1 MILPVRSMLG
11 SACLTGCMV
20 ILLTASAAAFQP
32 ALGYER
38 DHSKGHDSGHD
49 RKAPVTLPAT
59 GTVQTAF
66 TPGHD
71 AGKLITDAIDTAQH
85 QVLVQA
91 FSFTHRKIADA
102 LVAAKRRGVDVK
114 VISDKNQI
122 HRIPTSLIWK
132 IAAEG
137 VPVFADSDHDSAH
150 NKVIVIDAGSPDA
163 TLITGSF
170 NFTHAAQYKNAEN
183 VLLIKGNAALTDLYR
198 RNWQHHYEHSLPYR

>member
-1 MILPVRSMLG
+1 MLRSRCLAGYMAILF
-11 SACLTGCMV
+11 A
-20 ILLTASAAAFQP
+20 ASAAAFQP
-32 ALGYER
+32 VPGYER
-38 DHSKGHDSGHD
+38 DHNKGHDSGYE

-59 GTVQTAF
+59 GTIQTAF
-66 TPGHD
+66 TPDDD
-71 AGKLITDAIDTAQH
+71 AGKLIKDAIDTAQH

-91 FSFTHRKIADA
+91 FSFTHRKIAEA
-102 LVAAKRRGVDVK
+102 LVAARRRGVDVK
-114 VISDKNQI
+114 VISDKSQI
-122 HRIPTSLIWK
+122 QRVPTSLIWK

-183 VLLIKGNAALTDLYR
+183 VLLIKGNAALADLYR
-198 RNWQHHYEHSLPYR
+198 KNWQHHYEHSLPYR

>member
-1 MILPVRSMLG
+1 MAILF
-11 SACLTGCMV
+11 A
-20 ILLTASAAAFQP
+20 ASAAAFQP
-32 ALGYER
+32 VPGYER
-38 DHSKGHDSGHD
+38 DHNKGHDSGYE

-59 GTVQTAF
+59 GTIQTAF
-66 TPGHD
+66 TPDDD
-71 AGKLITDAIDTAQH
+71 AGKLIKDAIDTAQH

-91 FSFTHRKIADA
+91 FSFTHRKIAEA
-102 LVAAKRRGVDVK
+102 LVAARRRGVDVK
-114 VISDKNQI
+114 VISDKSQI
-122 HRIPTSLIWK
+122 HRVPTSLIWK

-183 VLLIKGNAALTDLYR
+183 VLLIKGNAALADLYR
-198 RNWQHHYEHSLPYR
+198 KNWQHHYEHSLPYR

>member
-1 MILPVRSMLG
+1 MAILF
-11 SACLTGCMV
+11 A
-20 ILLTASAAAFQP
+20 ASAAAFQP
-32 ALGYER
+32 VSGYER
-38 DHSKGHDSGHD
+38 DHNKGHDSGYE

-59 GTVQTAF
+59 GTIQTAF
-66 TPGHD
+66 TPDDD

-91 FSFTHRKIADA
+91 FSFTHRKIAEA
-102 LVAAKRRGVDVK
+102 LVAARHRGVDVK
-114 VISDKNQI
+114 VISDKSQI
-122 HRIPTSLIWK
+122 QRVPTSLIWK

-183 VLLIKGNAALTDLYR
+183 VLLIKGNAALADLYR
-198 RNWQHHYEHSLPYR
+198 KNWQHHYEHSLPYR

>member
-1 MILPVRSMLG
+1 MLILF
-11 SACLTGCMV
+11 
-20 ILLTASAAAFQP
+20 TASAAAFQP
-32 ALGYER
+32 APGYER
-38 DHSKGHDSGHD
+38 DHNRGHDSGHD

-66 TPGHD
+66 TPGDD
-71 AGKLITDAIDTAQH
+71 AGKLITDAIDAAQH

-163 TLITGSF
+163 ALITGSF

-183 VLLIKGNAALTDLYR
+183 VLLIKGNAALTDIYR
-198 RNWQHHYEHSLPYR
+198 RNWQHHYEHSLPYQQQQR

>member
-1 MILPVRSMLG
+1 MTLRVRSVPL
-11 SACLTGCMV
+11 STWLAGCMA
-20 ILLTASAAAFQP
+20 ILITASAAAFQP
-32 ALGYER
+32 VPGYER
-38 DHSKGHDSGHD
+38 DHNKGHDGAHD
-49 RKAPVTLPAT
+49 RKAPVALPAT

-66 TPGHD
+66 TPGDD

-91 FSFTHRKIADA
+91 FSCTHRKIAEA
-102 LVAAKRRGVDVK
+102 LVAAKRRGVEVK

-122 HRIPTSLIWK
+122 HRIPTSLISK

-137 VPVFADSDHDSAH
+137 VPVFTDSDHDSAH
-150 NKVIVIDAGSPDA
+150 NKVMVIDAGSPEA

-183 VLLIKGNAALTDLYR
+183 VLLIKGNAALIDLYR
-198 RNWQHHYEHSLPYR
+198 KNWQRHYEHSLPYR